1 MSLNPIPNGPGLL
14 VSVKTGLDGKDWV
27 LEAGGWVM
35 RRILGVGRER
45 GGGSSG
51 GLELSG
57 RAGVPM
63 NRGKSWETFVEGK
76 A

>member
-1 MSLNPIPNGPGLL
+1 MGDRG
-14 VSVKTGLDGKDWV
+14 
-27 LEAGGWVM
+27 
-35 RRILGVGRER
+35 RRSLGVGRER